1 MIGKDIQ
8 SIGLALLLVGIIISP
23 LFSYLGKGPLANI
36 SGTLFVLENTTNSNQ
51 SLTELESQITKL
63 EAEVSSLLYLA
74 QENQQLKQVLNIIP
88 ENYTVVQAQVLGD
101 DPILLA
107 SSVIINKGESDGIQA
122 GQAVIYLG
130 TLIGTVTN
138 TTESTASI
146 RLLQDINTSIA
157 AQIPRADQE
166 PVKGV
171 VRPEFGLE
179 ITLDLVPNTVP
190 IKVGE
195 AVYTSGIDDLPAGI
209 LIGNVTSVEE
219 GELYQTI
226 RLDRKIDPNAISQVF
241 VLTK

>member
-1 MIGKDIQ
+1 MNGKDLQ
-8 SIGLALLLVGIIISP
+8 SIGLALVLVGIIISP
-23 LFSYLGKGPLANI
+23 VFSYLGKGPLANL
-36 SGTLFVLENTTNSNQ
+36 SSTLFLIEKSPESNQ
-51 SLTELESQITKL
+51 SLTELEAQITQL
-63 EAEVSSLLYLA
+63 ETEVSSLLYLA
-74 QENQQLKQVLNIIP
+74 QENEKLKQLLNITP
-88 ENYTVVQAQVLGD
+88 EDYTVVQAQVLAE

-107 SSVIINKGESDGIQA
+107 NSVIINKGEDQGIQT

-138 TTESTASI
+138 TTETTATI

-157 AQIPRADQE
+157 AQIPREGKE
-166 PVKGV
+166 PIKGV

-190 IKVGE
+190 IEIGE
-195 AVYTSGIDDLPAGI
+195 AVFTSGIDDLPAGI
-209 LIGNVTSVEE
+209 LIGNITDIQE

-241 VLTK
+241 VLTQ